1 MRNTLHGSGLAGIRQ
16 SIARPQ
22 GFTLIE
28 LLVVIAI
35 IAILAGM
42 LLPALSKAKA
52 KAQGVAC
59 LSNIKQ
65 MSLGWTLYGDDNEDR
80 LMNNHGIG
88 QTREDRN
95 NWVNHVLDWEN
106 APDNTNI
113 VYVTHGKLGPYVGHS
128 VSVFRCPSDKTRAA
142 NGPRI
147 RSYSLNHLVGDPGV
161 LVDEFNPNYLQFFKS
176 TGVRRPS
183 EIHVFLGEHPDTIND
198 GFFMNRLGDYE
209 WGNLPASY
217 HNGGANL
224 SYADGHSEGHR
235 WQVNGPEGTV
245 RPPIQGGVGGS
256 FAADPPADWD
266 WLRQRTSDLKV
277 GQ

>member
-1 MRNTLHGSGLAGIRQ
+1 MRSYVSGCGHVYASR
-16 SIARPQ
+16 RR

-198 GFFMNRLGDYE
+198 GTFHVIPGLPPHLAE
-209 WGNLPASY
+209 WRDLPASY
-217 HNGGANL
+217 HQGGAANF
-224 SYADGHSEGHR
+224 SYADGHSSIKAWRDQDTMKPIEKEDFTGLRVRGSHDYLWINEGMPH
-235 WQVNGPEGTV
+235 
-245 RPPIQGGVGGS
+245 
-256 FAADPPADWD
+256 
-266 WLRQRTSDLKV
+266 QRR
-277 GQ
+277 